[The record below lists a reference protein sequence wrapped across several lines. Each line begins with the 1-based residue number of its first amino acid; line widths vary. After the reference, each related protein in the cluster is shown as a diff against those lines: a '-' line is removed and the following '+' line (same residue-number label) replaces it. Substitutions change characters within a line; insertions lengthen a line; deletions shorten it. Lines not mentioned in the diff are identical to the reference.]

1 MPEVGADRVSQPAR
15 PRASG
20 CDGFAGSVTERGAA
34 VTLETMKRTIGN
46 WVALLAFTAV
56 AVYLSWLIILPFV
69 EVIIWAAVLA
79 VVSYPVYVRWRARGW
94 GPSLSAVL
102 TTVFVVLVI
111 VVPLA
116 LVGTML
122 ARQVPPAI
130 AGLQEAI
137 PKLLDPN
144 TRVYQWVNTH
154 VNLDQLRDP
163 QWLAERGKA
172 VAAAVASRS
181 VGLVGNLFGA
191 VIKMFFVLFTL
202 YYLLKD
208 ADRIVPAIRNALPLE
223 PAQADAVF
231 RNSSEVIAAS
241 LNGVLVISAIQG
253 AIGGVAFWLLGL
265 PSPLL
270 WGVVMF
276 LLSMIPMVG
285 AAIVWLPAAAYL
297 LVNGHPVKGVLLVAI
312 GGGVIGMIDNLLR
325 PRLVG
330 ERTRL
335 HELIVF
341 FSVLGGLQVFGVLGL
356 VVGPVVVSVT
366 MSLVEVFRQ
375 MNQPGLVEVTT
386 APAVPPGTG
395 AVTVVNLPV
404 EAAMSAGAAATA
416 APGVSSGT
424 ADNPPPAHRPPSSGR

>member
-1 MPEVGADRVSQPAR
+1 
-15 PRASG
+15 
-20 CDGFAGSVTERGAA
+20 
-34 VTLETMKRTIGN
+34 MKRTIGN
-46 WVALLAFTAV
+46 WIVLLAFTAV

-69 EVIIWAAVLA
+69 EVIIWATVLA
-79 VVSYPVYVRWRARGW
+79 VVSYPVYARWRRRKW
-94 GPSLSAVL
+94 GPSLAAL
-102 TTVFVVLVI
+102 FTTVFVVLVI

-116 LVGTML
+116 LVGVML

-130 AGLQEAI
+130 AGLQEAV
-137 PKLLDPN
+137 PRLLDPD
-144 TRVYQWVNTH
+144 TRLYQFVDRYTD
-154 VNLDQLRDP
+154 LDQFRDQ
-163 QWLAERGKA
+163 QWLADRGRA
-172 VAAAVASRS
+172 VGAAVASRS
-181 VGLVGNLFGA
+181 VGLVGDLFGV

-208 ADRIVPAIRNALPLE
+208 ADRIVPAIRDALPLE
-223 PAQADAVF
+223 PHQADAVF
-231 RNSSEVIAAS
+231 RNSREVISAS

-253 AIGGVAFWLLGL
+253 AIGGVAFWVLGL

-276 LLSMIPMVG
+276 LLSMIPMAG
-285 AAIVWLPAAAYL
+285 AAIVWVPAAIYL
-297 LVNGHPVKGVLLVAI
+297 GVSGHWVKAVVLALI

-356 VVGPVVVSVT
+356 VVGPVIVSVT

-375 MNQPGLVEVTT
+375 IGQPVTT
-386 APAVPPGTG
+386 GGEPPAPVV
-395 AVTVVNLPV
+395 VTTV
-404 EAAMSAGAAATA
+404 TA
-416 APGVSSGT
+416 APPT
-424 ADNPPPAHRPPSSGR
+424 PPS

>member
-1 MPEVGADRVSQPAR
+1 
-15 PRASG
+15 
-20 CDGFAGSVTERGAA
+20 
-34 VTLETMKRTIGN
+34 MKRTIGN

-56 AVYLSWLIILPFV
+56 AVYLSWLIILPFI
-69 EVIIWAAVLA
+69 EVIIWAGVLA
-79 VVSYPVYVRWRARGW
+79 VVSYPVYVRWRRRGW

-102 TTVFVVLVI
+102 TTLFVVLVI

-116 LVGTML
+116 LVGMML

-137 PKLLDPN
+137 PRLLNPD
-144 TRVYQWVNTH
+144 TRIYQWVNQH
-154 VNLDQLRDP
+154 ADLDQLRDP
-163 QWLAERGKA
+163 EWLAERGRM

-181 VGLVGNLFGA
+181 VGIVGNMFG
-191 VIKMFFVLFTL
+191 VLIKMFFVLFTL

-223 PAQADAVF
+223 PNQADAVF
-231 RNSSEVIAAS
+231 RNTGEVISAS

-253 AIGGVAFWLLGL
+253 AIGGLAFWILGL

-276 LLSMIPMVG
+276 LLSMIPMAG
-285 AAIVWLPAAAYL
+285 AAIVWIPAAIYL
-297 LVNGHPVKGVLLVAI
+297 FVNGHPVKGVLLVAI
-312 GGGVIGMIDNLLR
+312 GGGIIGMIDNLLR

-375 MNQPGLVEVTT
+375 AAQPGLGEATPAGEA
-386 APAVPPGTG
+386 APA
-395 AVTVVNLPV
+395 AVTVVNLP
-404 EAAMSAGAAATA
+404 AGALTEAVAVGPRSDNRPTA
-416 APGVSSGT
+416 
-424 ADNPPPAHRPPSSGR
+424 